1 MRMKISTVIF
11 NHKGQ
16 TRAGWRIMFYLLISA
31 VGGALL
37 ISGYTAIATRFFPV
51 AADAQHMFGRI
62 ALYALMCVAAVFAAF
77 IMLRFFDKRPLSVL
91 GCSVHS
97 RTGIE
102 AGQGILQAFLMVSGV
117 FGFEWITG
125 CIRVSW
131 SGFHAGYLLS
141 MLFCYLAFF
150 AVVSAMEE
158 LFARGYAFQ
167 ALVQGIGKI
176 GAVCISA
183 MAFALA
189 HFNNPHVNPI
199 ALLNT
204 MLAGVWLSIAY
215 LKTRSLWLPTSL
227 HMTWNLSL
235 GFIYGFPVSGIV
247 IPDAMVKVSQHGAGW
262 LTGGTYGPEGGIL
275 GSSVLIAA
283 TVILLQSRRVM
294 PAERVSALW
303 YSTNP

>member
-1 MRMKISTVIF
+1 MKISTIVF
-11 NHKGQ
+11 DDRGQ
-16 TRAGWRIMFYLLISA
+16 VRAGWRILFYLLISA
-31 VGGALL
+31 VGSALL
-37 ISGYTAIATRFFPV
+37 ISGYAAISTRLFPV

-62 ALYALMCVAAVFAAF
+62 ALYALICVAALFAAF

-91 GCSVHS
+91 GYSVHS

-102 AGQGILQAFLMVSGV
+102 GGQGVLQAFLMVSGI

-125 CIRVSW
+125 CISVTW

-141 MLFCYLAFF
+141 VLFCYLTFF
-150 AVVSAMEE
+150 AVASAMEE

-167 ALVQGIGKI
+167 ALVQGVGKV

-183 MAFALA
+183 TAFALA
-189 HFNNPHVNPI
+189 HLDNPHVNPI

-204 MLAGVWLSIAY
+204 ALAGVWLSIAY

-235 GFIYGFPVSGIV
+235 GFIYGFPVSGMAL
-247 IPDAMVKVSQHGAGW
+247 PDAMLKVSQHGSGW

-275 GSSVLIAA
+275 SSSVLIAA
-283 TVILLQSRRVM
+283 TVTLLQSRRM
-294 PAERVSALW
+294 RPSERAFALW
-303 YSTNP
+303 YSTD